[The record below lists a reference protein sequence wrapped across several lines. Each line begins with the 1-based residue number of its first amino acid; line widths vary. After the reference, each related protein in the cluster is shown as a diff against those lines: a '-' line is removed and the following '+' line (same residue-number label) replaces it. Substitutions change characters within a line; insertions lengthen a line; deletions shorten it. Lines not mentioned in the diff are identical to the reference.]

1 MLASLQEF
9 AIVTTADVT
18 NASYGLSEWAA
29 VPIVTSINAHISK
42 GCGNRGLGMELRFL
56 WLFPCLIIT
65 QHPFSGKNSGLGS
78 AVACYVALDMLL
90 SLPEP
95 LVTSQAIPSS
105 VTLECWFVLSGWWR
119 VGRGQC
125 RRG

>member
-1 MLASLQEF
+1 MEALDRWEGPSVRLGLSRGVLASLQEF

-65 QHPFSGKNSGLGS
+65 QHPFSGKTQVWVLPRCLLCGLGH
-78 AVACYVALDMLL
+78 
-90 SLPEP
+90 
-95 LVTSQAIPSS
+95 VTQPSPS
-105 VTLECWFVLSGWWR
+105 PW
-119 VGRGQC
+119 
-125 RRG
+125 